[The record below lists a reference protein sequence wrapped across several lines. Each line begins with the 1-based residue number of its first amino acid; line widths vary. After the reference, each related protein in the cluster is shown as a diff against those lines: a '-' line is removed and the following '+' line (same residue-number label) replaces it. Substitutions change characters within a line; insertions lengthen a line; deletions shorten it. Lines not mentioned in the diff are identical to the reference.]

1 MVTVVTQQALWKT
14 LYVSITLKN
23 EFDNLVFYFWIVI
36 NISIFIF
43 MWLDAIFFLESTG
56 AKSVCDVGVVVILK
70 KSFLPCAD
78 AKGKTHHMLGAGT
91 MEPLYRE

>member
-1 MVTVVTQQALWKT
+1 
-14 LYVSITLKN
+14 
-23 EFDNLVFYFWIVI
+23 
-36 NISIFIF
+36 

-56 AKSVCDVGVVVILK
+56 AKSVCEVGVVVILK

-78 AKGKTHHMLGAGT
+78 AKGKPHHMLAAGT

>member
-1 MVTVVTQQALWKT
+1 M
-14 LYVSITLKN
+14 
-23 EFDNLVFYFWIVI
+23 I

-43 MWLDAIFFLESTG
+43 LWLDAIFFLESTG
-56 AKSVCDVGVVVILK
+56 AKSVCEVGVVVILK

-78 AKGKTHHMLGAGT
+78 VKGKTHHMLGAGT